1 MWLVFSQI
9 SDDYLRIGKTED
21 NDQGLVSAWWWVFR
35 IFGECFDLSA
45 ALIRGEPSEQPFT
58 LFVYMWYMEQ
68 FIIIF
73 IMLISKGNRTH
84 SILSF
89 SWDIFYKAQWCRQ
102 KDQLTTPC
110 QPQVTTSWQV
120 VAGDCKQSASSL
132 LLVVVF
138 RYEHCGSLLVRCHPN
153 YMPSS
158 SETSMQTMGNHGN
171 LIVGRTIARW
181 YVVPF
186 DASLWIISLSNF
198 LLTSWGIYLFFSL
211 LRGHSLISRLACLSN
226 RFYRT
231 C

>member
-1 MWLVFSQI
+1 MIKVWSALDGGYFG
-9 SDDYLRIGKTED
+9 YLG
-21 NDQGLVSAWWWVFR
+21 N
-35 IFGECFDLSA
+35 
-45 ALIRGEPSEQPFT
+45 ALICQQLWLGVSQASSLLLYLCICDIWSNSSSSSSCWYERATEGTAFSLSHGIFFIRLSDADKKTSQQPPANHRS
-58 LFVYMWYMEQ
+58 LPVGKWLLE
-68 FIIIF
+68 IE
-73 IMLISKGNRTH
+73 
-84 SILSF
+84 
-89 SWDIFYKAQWCRQ
+89 
-102 KDQLTTPC
+102 
-110 QPQVTTSWQV
+110 
-120 VAGDCKQSASSL
+120 QSASSL